1 MFYYWWTP
9 FQSII
14 GEDND
19 ENAHGRIPTVAVG
32 NANRHEHIP
41 CFGLTWVS
49 HP

>member
-19 ENAHGRIPTVAVG
+19 ENAYKRTPTVTVR
-32 NANRHEHIP
+32 NANRHEHTP
-41 CFGLTWVS
+41 CFCLTWVS
-49 HP
+49 PP